1 MPKLILAS
9 ASKRRLDL
17 LNSINIKPDKVIAS
31 EINED
36 IKKREKK
43 YQFLNRIAFEKANKI
58 QTNFPEDIILAA
70 DTIVF
75 TNQKVFGKPE
85 NLQDARNTLEYL
97 SGRNHTV
104 STSVCVLFKK
114 IKKIKI
120 VSTKIKFKKLHD
132 QEIDEYLDTKEW
144 EGKAGSYAIQGYAEK
159 FIIKIIGSYSNV
171 VGLPLYE
178 TANLLNSLGKF

>member
-85 NLQDARNTLEYL
+85 SLQDARNTLEI
-97 SGRNHTV
+97 
-104 STSVCVLFKK
+104 FIWKK
-114 IKKIKI
+114 
-120 VSTKIKFKKLHD
+120 
-132 QEIDEYLDTKEW
+132 
-144 EGKAGSYAIQGYAEK
+144 SYCFNISLC
-159 FIIKIIGSYSNV
+159 FI
-171 VGLPLYE
+171 
-178 TANLLNSLGKF
+178 